1 MTSGFVGV
9 ADVVVGFWSWAR
21 ISRSGV
27 ERRSGWRGERGVG
40 LSVSGSAVVVGGV
53 VGTAERVRASQF
65 ARSALSLEDWVVS
78 LGLLRD
84 VEQRDAPL

>member
-1 MTSGFVGV
+1 
-9 ADVVVGFWSWAR
+9 
-21 ISRSGV
+21 
-27 ERRSGWRGERGVG
+27 
-40 LSVSGSAVVVGGV
+40 VVGGV